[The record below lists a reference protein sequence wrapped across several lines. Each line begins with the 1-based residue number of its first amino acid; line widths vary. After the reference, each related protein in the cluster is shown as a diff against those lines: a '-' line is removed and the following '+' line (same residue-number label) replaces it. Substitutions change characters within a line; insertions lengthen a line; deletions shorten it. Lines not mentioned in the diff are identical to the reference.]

1 MTSVT
6 KLHIHNLT
14 KEISSLISTLCLQ
27 ALCFEAYFQEA
38 VPVAQV
44 ETYRIRKCKI
54 YFYLEDD
61 TIQVVEPEYK
71 NSGIPQG
78 VCDIAGNLLEMIFKL

>member
-1 MTSVT
+1 MPTPH
-6 KLHIHNLT
+6 LHP
-14 KEISSLISTLCLQ
+14 Q
-27 ALCFEAYFQEA
+27 VLCFEAYFQEA
-38 VPVAQV
+38 VPDARD
-44 ETYRIRKCKI
+44 ETHRIRRCKV

-78 VCDIAGNLLEMIFKL
+78 ACDIAGNILWM